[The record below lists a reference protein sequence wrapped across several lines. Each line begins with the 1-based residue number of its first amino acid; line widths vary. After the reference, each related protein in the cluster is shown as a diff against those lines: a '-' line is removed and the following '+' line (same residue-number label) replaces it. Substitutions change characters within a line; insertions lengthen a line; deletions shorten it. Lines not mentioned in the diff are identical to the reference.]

1 MKVQVTAPG
10 MNTSAD
16 TAAEGAASQGGES
29 MEYDLPEGTTVGG
42 LVSELGLDAFTP
54 EMVLVNGE
62 KRDLD
67 TELKDGDAVA
77 LSGPMGG
84 M

>member
-10 MNTSAD
+10 MNTSPD
-16 TAAEGAASQGGES
+16 TAAEGAAAQGSESQ
-29 MEYDLPEGTTVGG
+29 EYDLPEGSTVSE
-42 LVSELGLDAFTP
+42 LVSQLGLDAYMP
-54 EMVLVNGE
+54 EMVLINGE
-62 KRDLD
+62 QRDLQA
-67 TELKDGDAVA
+67 ELRDGDAVA